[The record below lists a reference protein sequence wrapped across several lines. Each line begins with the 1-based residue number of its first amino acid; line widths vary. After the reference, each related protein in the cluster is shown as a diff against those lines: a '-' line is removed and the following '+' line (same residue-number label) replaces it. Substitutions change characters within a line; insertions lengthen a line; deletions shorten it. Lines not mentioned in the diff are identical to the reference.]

1 MTVAAVA
8 GVKKSVINVI
18 LRNFRECF
26 RAIRNPI
33 SLITKFSEV
42 VGASSRATDS
52 EPSLNPVA
60 VAEVDPEGLSAALQ
74 YANFTIPAK
83 TAITIITQ
91 ERSATNKSKR
101 IAKKVIINIPSKS
114 PIRR

>member
-52 EPSLNPVA
+52 DPSLNPVA
-60 VAEVDPEGLSAALQ
+60 VAEVGPEGLSAALQ
-74 YANFTIPAK
+74 YANFTTPARIV
-83 TAITIITQ
+83 ITIITHPQ
-91 ERSATNKSKR
+91 RVPKTPNR
-101 IAKKVIINIPSKS
+101 
-114 PIRR
+114 